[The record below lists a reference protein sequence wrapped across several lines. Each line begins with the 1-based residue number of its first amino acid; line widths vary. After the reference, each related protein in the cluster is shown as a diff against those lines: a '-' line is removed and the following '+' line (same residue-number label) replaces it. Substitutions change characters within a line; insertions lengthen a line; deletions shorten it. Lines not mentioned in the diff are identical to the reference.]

1 MAALTAEQKEQNR
14 SLLIILMMLCSI
26 GALLLFDHGVL
37 SKLCPNVVALWKLR
51 HLPEHRIGDNF
62 EGPAILRGTI
72 ETTDTERNTPA
83 GNPSVLYY
91 AWVEDHYRSGKSTTV
106 RVICNIGE
114 DEKLV
119 FRQGAS
125 TVPFEL
131 FHHDEHI
138 ALLKKDGWLESLPM
152 QRVAIDLGR
161 VTELTTVP
169 SSMKERCKDGLY
181 KRGTLYYKE
190 ARITSSQPM
199 VVVACQQD
207 GVLRSCP
214 PGSVVPGIL
223 ALGSLGR
230 VLRAFAEL
238 PLNWLRGPALLLVIV
253 MGYLCSA
260 LLKHSGGDS

>member
-1 MAALTAEQKEQNR
+1 MAPLTAEQKEQNG
-14 SLLIILMMLCSI
+14 SLLIILMLLCSI

-51 HLPEHRIGDNF
+51 HLPEHRIGDRF
-62 EGPAILRGTI
+62 EGPAILRGTL
-72 ETTDTERNTPA
+72 ETTDTERQTPA
-83 GNPSVLYY
+83 GNPSVVYY
-91 AWVEDHYRSGKSTTV
+91 AWVEDHYRSGRSTTV

-114 DEKLV
+114 DEQLV
-119 FRQGAS
+119 FRQGTS
-125 TVPFEL
+125 TLPFEL

-138 ALLKKDGWLESLPM
+138 ALVKKDGWLESLPM

-161 VTELTTVP
+161 VTEWTTVP
-169 SSMKERCKDGLY
+169 PSMKERCKDGLY
-181 KRGTLYYKE
+181 QRGTLYYKE

-223 ALGSLGR
+223 ALGSLDR
-230 VLRAFAEL
+230 VLQVFAEL

-260 LLKHSGGDS
+260 LLKYSGGDS

>member
-1 MAALTAEQKEQNR
+1 MTTTRTTLARLSLGLVLLSGASLAMAQQPEAPAVHKPEAVSYTHLDVYKRQALTAEQKEQNR

-83 GNPSVLYY
+83 GNPSVIYY

-161 VTELTTVP
+161 VTELTTCLLYT
-169 SSMKERCKDGLY
+169 SRC
-181 KRGTLYYKE
+181 
-190 ARITSSQPM
+190 
-199 VVVACQQD
+199 V
-207 GVLRSCP
+207 
-214 PGSVVPGIL
+214 
-223 ALGSLGR
+223 
-230 VLRAFAEL
+230 
-238 PLNWLRGPALLLVIV
+238 
-253 MGYLCSA
+253 
-260 LLKHSGGDS
+260 